1 MACSCR
7 AEAMRQSFPRPL
19 RVPLPLPLLP
29 LLTLSAVALH
39 LACHPLPP
47 LLRRALQRPP
57 HCC

>member
-7 AEAMRQSFPRPL
+7 VVAMRQSFPRPL

-29 LLTLSAVALH
+29 LLTLPAGALP
-39 LACHPLPP
+39 LACDLLPP

-57 HCC
+57 QSW